1 MTEKTH
7 IKVLFIGFGN
17 VGKKI
22 ADIILF
28 EKNKFPGL
36 KGLKINI
43 VGIITRS
50 KGSLANQKGVNIS
63 RALKEIKS
71 MESFSPSNPD
81 FCQMNGCQATE
92 ELDYDVMVELS
103 TLSIEKKGE
112 PSISYVEKSL
122 TRGRHVVTAN
132 KGPVAFAFQI
142 LKRLAG
148 ENNVQF
154 LFESTVMDGA
164 PVFNLARNNLRGCK
178 ITGLS
183 GILNSTTNYI
193 LSRME
198 AGESF
203 NEALKTAQEK
213 GIAEAE
219 IKNDIDGWDAAAKIV
234 ALANV
239 LMGADITPPDIFREG
254 ISKVTPE
261 RIKNTLKRN
270 KHLKLIC
277 HSEIEGGLVK
287 ASVRLEEISQDHPF
301 ALVSGMGNILR
312 IETDLMGPIFITQEN
327 STLYDTAYGVLEDMF
342 TIQDQY
348 LLNFRDIS
356 KPKRMFDT

>member
-1 MTEKTH
+1 MTRNTRL
-7 IKVLFIGFGN
+7 KVLLIGFGN
-17 VGKKI
+17 VGQKI
-22 ADIILF
+22 ADIIVF

-36 KGLKINI
+36 NYLKINI
-43 VGIITRS
+43 VGIFTRS
-50 KGSLANQKGVNIS
+50 RGSLANQKGVNIS

-71 MESFSPSNPD
+71 TESFSPSNPD
-81 FCQMNGCQATE
+81 FCQMNGCRAIE
-92 ELDYDVMVELS
+92 EMDYDVMVELS
-103 TLSIEKKGE
+103 TLSIAKKGE

-132 KGPVAFAFQI
+132 KGPIAFAFQK

-154 LFESTVMDGA
+154 LCESTVMDGA

-198 AGESF
+198 TGESF

-234 ALANV
+234 ALSNV
-239 LMGADITPPDIFREG
+239 LMGTDITPPDISREG

-261 RIKNTLKRN
+261 RVKNALKKN

-277 HSEIEGGLVK
+277 RSEIEDGRVK
-287 ASVRLEEISQDHPF
+287 ASVRLEEISQNHPF
-301 ALVSGMGNILR
+301 AIVSGMGNILK
-312 IETDLMGPIFITQEN
+312 IETDLMGPIFITQGN
-327 STLYDTAYGVLEDMF
+327 PTLYDTAYGLLEDIL
-342 TIQDQY
+342 TIQEHY
-348 LLNFRDIS
+348 LPNFRDIS
-356 KPKRMFDT
+356 KP

>member
-7 IKVLFIGFGN
+7 IKVLLIGFGN
-17 VGKKI
+17 VGQKI
-22 ADIILF
+22 ADIIVF

-36 KGLKINI
+36 NGLKINI

-50 KGSLANQKGVNIS
+50 RGSLANQKGVNIS

-71 MESFSPSNPD
+71 TESFLPSNPD
-81 FCQMNGCQATE
+81 FCQMNGCRATE

-132 KGPVAFAFQI
+132 KGPVAFAFQK

-154 LFESTVMDGA
+154 LYESTVMDGA
-164 PVFNLARNNLRGCK
+164 PVFNMARNNLKGCK

-183 GILNSTTNYI
+183 GILNSTSNYI
-193 LSRME
+193 LSKME
-198 AGESF
+198 IGESF
-203 NEALKTAQEK
+203 DEALRTAREK
-213 GIAEAE
+213 GIVEADV
-219 IKNDIDGWDAAAKIV
+219 KYDIEGWDAAAKIV
-234 ALANV
+234 ALSNV
-239 LMGADITPPDIFREG
+239 LMGADITPPDISREG
-254 ISKVTPE
+254 ISKVTQE
-261 RIKNTLKRN
+261 RVKNALKKN

-277 HSEIEGGLVK
+277 RSEIKDGLVK
-287 ASVRLEEISQDHPF
+287 ASVRLEEISQNHPF

-327 STLYDTAYGVLEDMF
+327 PTLYDTAYGVLEDML
-342 TIQDQY
+342 TIQDHY
-348 LLNFRDIS
+348 LPNFRDIS
-356 KPKRMFDT
+356 KP